1 MDVVRTIRRAL
12 ALIDQSAR
20 RRLGVLAFCN
30 VLAAGF
36 DALAILLLVPFLGFL
51 GNSVAPAGFGVRIAE
66 QLLPGASSE
75 RIVLVLALLAT
86 LLFIV
91 KGISS
96 VILLWV
102 QTGVLNS
109 ATVDLQRRLLQSFT
123 RAPWLVQQSSGTGEL
138 LRTVS
143 GSVSS
148 TMTVVA
154 GMLGVV
160 SEGAVF
166 LAIVTALII
175 INPMLAIGAL
185 IYLVLAGL
193 VYLRVVRRPI
203 ETRGL
208 RLQVEGQRMNS
219 SLIELVSGI
228 KELTIRGS
236 ASTYLDRYTTAG
248 RSALSAY
255 RLIVVTNQGMRYLLE
270 VLMITGAALVIGVAT
285 LSGSATTVLVSIG
298 VLLAGGLRLLPA
310 LNTLLIAVNNVRA
323 NEPAVAIVEAELAR
337 LAVPDEIVP
346 PLVGEEGGAAPI
358 VPSGA
363 FALEQVGFRYPT
375 REQPALSGISIDVA
389 FGEALGIVGATG
401 SGKSTFVDLLLG
413 FLQPTEG
420 AIRIDG
426 EPLLPHLASWRAQIG
441 FVPQDIF
448 LVDDTLAANITFGE
462 VSDTISQEQLA
473 EAITLAQLDDV
484 VAELPEGVDTMLGE
498 RGVRLSGGAAPACW
512 ARASALSPTARI
524 DPRRGYLCPRQRDRA
539 AHQRRTAHAARPV
552 DNDRDRPPT
561 LDRTLVRPHPLP
573 RRWSRRGPRH
583 LRRVG
588 SHQRGLCAPRRA
600 RRAARHVLAP
610 SLAVH
615 SPHGTPSDRGG
626 RGILDTRS
634 RLNRWMLML
643 QCLVVDPGDTRR
655 RSGPHSSDSQLQ

>member
-1 MDVVRTIRRAL
+1 ML
-12 ALIDQSAR
+12 
-20 RRLGVLAFCN
+20 
-30 VLAAGF
+30 

-51 GNSVAPAGFGVRIAE
+51 GNSAVPTGFGVRIAE

-86 LLFIV
+86 LLFIL

-109 ATVDLQRRLLQSFT
+109 AQVALQRRLLQSFT

-143 GSVSS
+143 SSVSS

-154 GMLGVV
+154 GTLSVV

-166 LAIVTALII
+166 LAIVAALII

-193 VYLRVVRRPI
+193 VYLRIVRRPI
-203 ETRGL
+203 ATRGL

-236 ASTYLDRYTTAG
+236 ASTYLDRYTTAA

-270 VLMITGAALVIGVAT
+270 ILMITGAALVIGIAT
-285 LSGSATTVLVSIG
+285 LSGSATTVLISIG

-310 LNTLLIAVNNVRA
+310 LNTLLIAVNNVRS
-323 NEPAVAIVEAELAR
+323 NEPAIAIVEAELAR
-337 LAVPDEIVP
+337 LAVPDEIA
-346 PLVGEEGGAAPI
+346 PLVGEEGGAEPI
-358 VPSGA
+358 VPTGS
-363 FALEQVGFRYPT
+363 FVFEQVGFRYPT
-375 REQPALSGISIDVA
+375 REQPALSGISVDVA

-420 AIRIDG
+420 ALRIDG

-498 RGVRLSGGAAPACW
+498 RGVRLSGGQRQRVGL
-512 ARASALSPTARI
+512 ARALYRRPRVLILDEATSALDNETERRI
-524 DPRRGYLCPRQRDRA
+524 SDALRTLHGQLTMIVIAHRLSTVRSCDRILYLDDGRVAGLDTFDA
-539 AHQRRTAHAARPV
+539 
-552 DNDRDRPPT
+552 
-561 LDRTLVRPHPLP
+561 LDRTNTGFARLVELG
-573 RRWSRRGPRH
+573 SLRG
-583 LRRVG
+583 
-588 SHQRGLCAPRRA
+588 
-600 RRAARHVLAP
+600 
-610 SLAVH
+610 
-615 SPHGTPSDRGG
+615 TF
-626 RGILDTRS
+626 
-634 RLNRWMLML
+634 
-643 QCLVVDPGDTRR
+643 
-655 RSGPHSSDSQLQ
+655 

>member
-1 MDVVRTIRRAL
+1 ML
-12 ALIDQSAR
+12 
-20 RRLGVLAFCN
+20 
-30 VLAAGF
+30 

-51 GNSVAPAGFGVRIAE
+51 GNSAAPTGFGVRIAE

-86 LLFIV
+86 LLFIL

-109 ATVDLQRRLLQSFT
+109 AHVALQRRILQSFT

-143 GSVSS
+143 SSVLS
-148 TMTVVA
+148 TITVVA
-154 GMLGVV
+154 GTLGVV

-166 LAIVTALII
+166 LAIVAALII
-175 INPMLAIGAL
+175 INPMLAVGAL

-219 SLIELVSGI
+219 SLIELVSGV

-236 ASTYLDRYTTAG
+236 TSTYLGRYTRAAAG
-248 RSALSAY
+248 YLSAY

-270 VLMITGAALVIGVAT
+270 VLMIMGAALVIGIAT

-298 VLLAGGLRLLPA
+298 VLLAGGMRLLPA
-310 LNTLLIAVNNVRA
+310 LNSLLIAVNNVRA
-323 NEPAVAIVEAELAR
+323 NEPAITIVEAELAR
-337 LAVPDEIVP
+337 LAVPDEIAS
-346 PLVGEEGGAAPI
+346 LVGEEGGADPI
-358 VPSGA
+358 VPSGS
-363 FALEQVGFRYPT
+363 FVFEQVGFRYPT
-375 REQPALSGISIDVA
+375 REQPALTGISIDVA

-498 RGVRLSGGAAPACW
+498 RGVRLSGGQRQRVGL
-512 ARASALSPTARI
+512 ARALYRRPRVLILDEATSALDNETERRI
-524 DPRRGYLCPRQRDRA
+524 SDALRTLHGQLTMIVIAHRLSTVRSCDRILYLDDGRVAGLDTFDA
-539 AHQRRTAHAARPV
+539 
-552 DNDRDRPPT
+552 
-561 LDRTLVRPHPLP
+561 LDRSNAGFARLVELG
-573 RRWSRRGPRH
+573 SLRG
-583 LRRVG
+583 
-588 SHQRGLCAPRRA
+588 
-600 RRAARHVLAP
+600 
-610 SLAVH
+610 
-615 SPHGTPSDRGG
+615 TF
-626 RGILDTRS
+626 
-634 RLNRWMLML
+634 
-643 QCLVVDPGDTRR
+643 
-655 RSGPHSSDSQLQ
+655 

>member
-12 ALIDQSAR
+12 ALVHQSAR
-20 RRLGVLAFCN
+20 RRLGVLALCN
-30 VLAAGF
+30 VLAAGL

-51 GNSVAPAGFGVRIAE
+51 GNSAAPMGFGVSVAE

-109 ATVDLQRRLLQSFT
+109 AHVALQRRLLQSFT

-143 GSVSS
+143 SSVLS
-148 TMTVVA
+148 TITVVA
-154 GMLGVV
+154 GTLGVV

-166 LAIVTALII
+166 LAIVAALII

-208 RLQVEGQRMNS
+208 RLQIEGQRMNS

-236 ASTYLDRYTTAG
+236 ASTYLDRYSKAAAG
-248 RSALSAY
+248 FLSAY

-270 VLMITGAALVIGVAT
+270 VLMITGAALVIGIAT

-323 NEPAVAIVEAELAR
+323 NEPAIAIVEAELAR
-337 LAVPDEIVP
+337 LAVPDEIA
-346 PLVGEEGGAAPI
+346 PLVGEEGGADPI
-358 VPSGA
+358 VPTGS
-363 FALEQVGFRYPT
+363 FVFDQVGFRYPT
-375 REQPALSGISIDVA
+375 REQPALAGISINVA

-498 RGVRLSGGAAPACW
+498 RGVRLSGGQRQRVGL
-512 ARASALSPTARI
+512 ARALYRRPRVLILDEATSALDNETERRI
-524 DPRRGYLCPRQRDRA
+524 SDALRSLHGQLTMIVIAHRLSTVRSCDRILYLDDGRVSGLDTFDA
-539 AHQRRTAHAARPV
+539 
-552 DNDRDRPPT
+552 
-561 LDRTLVRPHPLP
+561 LDRSNTGFARLVELG
-573 RRWSRRGPRH
+573 SLRG
-583 LRRVG
+583 
-588 SHQRGLCAPRRA
+588 
-600 RRAARHVLAP
+600 
-610 SLAVH
+610 
-615 SPHGTPSDRGG
+615 TF
-626 RGILDTRS
+626 
-634 RLNRWMLML
+634 
-643 QCLVVDPGDTRR
+643 
-655 RSGPHSSDSQLQ
+655 

>member
-1 MDVVRTIRRAL
+1 MRTIRRAL
-12 ALIDQSAR
+12 ALVHRPAR
-20 RRLGVLAFCN
+20 RRLGVLALCN
-30 VLAAGF
+30 VLAAML

-51 GNSVAPAGFGVRIAE
+51 GNSAAPTGFGVRIAE

-109 ATVDLQRRLLQSFT
+109 AQVALQRRLLQSFT

-154 GMLGVV
+154 GTLSVV

-175 INPMLAIGAL
+175 INPMLAIGTL

-203 ETRGL
+203 ATRGL

-236 ASTYLDRYTTAG
+236 ASTYLDRYTKAA

-270 VLMITGAALVIGVAT
+270 VLMIAGAALVIGIAT

-298 VLLAGGLRLLPA
+298 VLLAGGMRLLPA
-310 LNTLLIAVNNVRA
+310 LNSLLIAVNNARA
-323 NEPAVAIVEAELAR
+323 NEPAIAIVEAELAR
-337 LAVPDEIVP
+337 LATPDEIA
-346 PLVGEEGGAAPI
+346 PLVGEEGGAEPI
-358 VPSGA
+358 VPTGA

-375 REQPALSGISIDVA
+375 REQPALTGISINVA

-401 SGKSTFVDLLLG
+401 SGKSTLVDLLLG

-498 RGVRLSGGAAPACW
+498 RGVRLSGGQRQRVGL
-512 ARASALSPTARI
+512 ARALYRRPRVLILDEATSALDNETERRI
-524 DPRRGYLCPRQRDRA
+524 SDALRTLHGQLTMIVIAHRLSTVRSCDRILYLDDGRVAGLDTFDA
-539 AHQRRTAHAARPV
+539 
-552 DNDRDRPPT
+552 
-561 LDRTLVRPHPLP
+561 LDRTNTGFARLVELG
-573 RRWSRRGPRH
+573 SLRG
-583 LRRVG
+583 
-588 SHQRGLCAPRRA
+588 
-600 RRAARHVLAP
+600 
-610 SLAVH
+610 
-615 SPHGTPSDRGG
+615 TF
-626 RGILDTRS
+626 
-634 RLNRWMLML
+634 
-643 QCLVVDPGDTRR
+643 
-655 RSGPHSSDSQLQ
+655 

>member
-20 RRLGVLAFCN
+20 RRLGALALCN
-30 VLAAGF
+30 VLAAML

-51 GNSVAPAGFGVRIAE
+51 GNSAVPTGFGVRIAE

-109 ATVDLQRRLLQSFT
+109 AQVALRRRLLQSFT

-143 GSVSS
+143 GSAVS
-148 TMTVVA
+148 TTTVVA
-154 GMLGVV
+154 GTLSVV

-166 LAIVTALII
+166 LAVVTALII

-236 ASTYLDRYTTAG
+236 ASTYLDRYTRAAAG
-248 RSALSAY
+248 YLSAY

-270 VLMITGAALVIGVAT
+270 VLMITGAALVIGIAT

-298 VLLAGGLRLLPA
+298 VLLAGGMRLLPA
-310 LNTLLIAVNNVRA
+310 LNSLLIAVNNVRS
-323 NEPAVAIVEAELAR
+323 NEPAIAIVEAELAR
-337 LAVPDEIVP
+337 LAVPDEIAP
-346 PLVGEEGGAAPI
+346 RVGEEGGAEPI
-358 VPSGA
+358 VPTGS
-363 FALEQVGFRYPT
+363 FVFDQVGFRYPT
-375 REQPALSGISIDVA
+375 REQPALSGISVNVA

-420 AIRIDG
+420 ALRIDG

-498 RGVRLSGGAAPACW
+498 RGVRLSGGQRQRVGL
-512 ARASALSPTARI
+512 ARALYRRPRVLILDEATSALDNETERRI
-524 DPRRGYLCPRQRDRA
+524 SDALRTLHGQLTMIVIAHRLSTVRSCDRILYLDDGRVAGLDTFDA
-539 AHQRRTAHAARPV
+539 
-552 DNDRDRPPT
+552 
-561 LDRTLVRPHPLP
+561 LDRTNTGFARLVELG
-573 RRWSRRGPRH
+573 SLRG
-583 LRRVG
+583 
-588 SHQRGLCAPRRA
+588 
-600 RRAARHVLAP
+600 
-610 SLAVH
+610 
-615 SPHGTPSDRGG
+615 TF
-626 RGILDTRS
+626 
-634 RLNRWMLML
+634 
-643 QCLVVDPGDTRR
+643 
-655 RSGPHSSDSQLQ
+655 